1 MITLLLRLHLGVS
14 RRPLP
19 QLHYL
24 LPLVLLSNHSCHHLL
39 LCHRLLLPLL
49 PPFWHQFQI
58 ILSLKHLLANGRS
71 ALSLNRLPLQLIYY
85 PTAPLHKCPASVP
98 IFILVLLRQVQLQLH
113 GANLPEAL
121 AYLRPNLG
129 KISIGINIMLSVAC
143 IRQDHLL
150 LQSRAL
156 Y

>member
-24 LPLVLLSNHSCHHLL
+24 LPLVLLINHPCHQLL

-58 ILSLKHLLANGRS
+58 ILRLKHLLANGRS
-71 ALSLNRLPLQLIYY
+71 ALSLNRLLLQLIYY
-85 PTAPLHKCPASVP
+85 PTAPLHMCPASVP
-98 IFILVLLRQVQLQLH
+98 IFILVLLRQVQLQPY
-113 GANLPEAL
+113 GASPPEVL
-121 AYLRPNLG
+121 AFLRPNLG
-129 KISIGINIMLSVAC
+129 WTNLGINIMLNVAC
-143 IRQDHLL
+143 IRQDHVL